1 MAEEAFT
8 KKMRSATREIHA
20 ISDSLVNAKLAFAL
34 SSKSVWAEGLLVF
47 YEIFRYL
54 EEAMIRLKDT
64 HVGELCIEGMQRT
77 DAFEKDLSFYLGSDW
92 KKTYEPRDSVIK
104 YLLHLRKLEDS
115 DPNQLMAYIYHL
127 YMGLLS
133 GGQILRKKRAVV
145 KKFMLF
151 PSQQAYQDAVTDFG
165 AINISKMKR
174 DLVEA
179 MNGIAGVLDEKTKEK
194 LIEESKTV
202 FVLNNEIIRSI
213 QGADAVIL
221 KKFITVTI
229 IVLLTVIV
237 YKTYS
242 RV

>member
-1 MAEEAFT
+1 
-8 KKMRSATREIHA
+8 
-20 ISDSLVNAKLAFAL
+20 
-34 SSKSVWAEGLLVF
+34 VWAEGLLVF

-64 HVGELCIEGMQRT
+64 LVGELCIEGLQRT
-77 DAFEKDLSFYLGSDW
+77 EAFERDLSFYLGSDW
-92 KKTYEPRDSVIK
+92 KKTYKPRQSVIK

-133 GGQILRKKRAVV
+133 GGQILRKKQAMVN
-145 KKFMLF
+145 KFTLF
-151 PSQQAYQDAVTDFG
+151 TSQHAYQDAVTDFG
-165 AINISKMKR
+165 ATNISKMKR

-202 FVLNNEIIRSI
+202 FVMNNEIIRSI
-213 QGADAVIL
+213 QGANAVIL
-221 KKFITVTI
+221 KKFI
-229 IVLLTVIV
+229 IVLIIMLLIGLV
-237 YKTYS
+237 YITYS
-242 RV
+242 GG

>member
-1 MAEEAFT
+1 M
-8 KKMRSATREIHA
+8 
-20 ISDSLVNAKLAFAL
+20 
-34 SSKSVWAEGLLVF
+34 WAEGLLVF

-64 HVGELCIEGMQRT
+64 LVGELCIEGLQRT
-77 DAFEKDLSFYLGSDW
+77 EAFERDLSFYLGSDW
-92 KKTYEPRDSVIK
+92 KKTYKPRQSVIK

-133 GGQILRKKRAVV
+133 GGQILRKKHAMVN
-145 KKFMLF
+145 KFTLF
-151 PSQQAYQDAVTDFG
+151 TSQHAYQDAVTDFG
-165 AINISKMKR
+165 ATNISKMKR

-202 FVLNNEIIRSI
+202 FVMNNEIIRSI
-213 QGADAVIL
+213 QGANAVIL
-221 KKFITVTI
+221 KKFI
-229 IVLLTVIV
+229 IVLIIMLLIGLV
-237 YKTYS
+237 YITYS
-242 RV
+242 GG

>member
-1 MAEEAFT
+1 M
-8 KKMRSATREIHA
+8 
-20 ISDSLVNAKLAFAL
+20 
-34 SSKSVWAEGLLVF
+34 WAEGLLVF

-64 HVGELCIEGMQRT
+64 LVGELCIEGLQRT
-77 DAFEKDLSFYLGSDW
+77 EAFERDLSFYLGSDW
-92 KKTYEPRDSVIK
+92 KKTYKPRQSVIK

-133 GGQILRKKRAVV
+133 GGQILRKKQAMVN
-145 KKFMLF
+145 KFTLF
-151 PSQQAYQDAVTDFG
+151 TSQHAYQDAVTDFG
-165 AINISKMKR
+165 ATNISKMKR

-202 FVLNNEIIRSI
+202 FVMNNEIIRSI
-213 QGADAVIL
+213 QGANAVIL
-221 KKFITVTI
+221 KKFI
-229 IVLLTVIV
+229 IVLIIMLLIGLV
-237 YKTYS
+237 YITYS
-242 RV
+242 GG

>member
-1 MAEEAFT
+1 MPGSF
-8 KKMRSATREIHA
+8 KKSFSFA
-20 ISDSLVNAKLAFAL
+20 AL
-34 SSKSVWAEGLLVF
+34 SNKSVWAEGLLVF

-64 HVGELCIEGMQRT
+64 LVGELCIEGLQRT
-77 DAFEKDLSFYLGSDW
+77 EAFERDLSFYLGSDW
-92 KKTYEPRDSVIK
+92 KKTYKPRQSVIK

-133 GGQILRKKRAVV
+133 GGQILRKKRAMV

-151 PSQQAYQDAVTDFG
+151 PSEHAYQDAVTDFG
-165 AINISKMKR
+165 ATGISKMKR

-202 FVLNNEIIRSI
+202 FVMNNEIIRSI
-213 QGADAVIL
+213 QGANAVIL
-221 KKFITVTI
+221 KKFLIVI
-229 IVLLTVIV
+229 IIMLLTVIV
-237 YKTYS
+237 YITYS
-242 RV
+242 GV